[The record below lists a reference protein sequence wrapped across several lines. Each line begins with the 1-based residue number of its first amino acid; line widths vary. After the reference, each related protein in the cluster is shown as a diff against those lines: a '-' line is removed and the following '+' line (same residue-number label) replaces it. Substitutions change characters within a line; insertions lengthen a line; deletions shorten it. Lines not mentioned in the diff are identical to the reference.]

1 MTAIPHP
8 SSFRDPAG
16 FLYNRGDRL
25 LRQVNREYAED
36 LEHLRSSGLLDESA
50 AAGLTLRHEEVALAD
65 RSDDRGCAVFEPT
78 RLSFV
83 AYPYEWCP
91 GQLRDAG
98 LATIALQR
106 RALARGMTLKD
117 ATAYNVQFHEGR
129 PVHIDLLSFARV
141 RAGRPWVA
149 YRQYCQH
156 FVAPLALARY
166 RDPRLLR
173 LLTVH
178 LDGVPLDVA
187 SRLLPARTWLRPSL
201 FVHIHAHALVS
212 SRVADG
218 AADGRARVR
227 GTALVALADSLERCV
242 RSLAWRPPAGVW
254 RDYTSERSYSDAAL
268 SSKRSSVERWLARGA
283 YRSVLDAGANVG
295 EFSRLAAGAAERVLS
310 VDADYA
316 SVETLYRSLDEPGRA
331 RILPLVADLASPS
344 PALGWN
350 GSEREPLL
358 ERLRSDVVLALALV
372 HHLVLTAGAPVEAVV
387 ALLARL
393 GTEAVVEYVPMDDP
407 QARRLLRNRD
417 SYHAYDRSRFEAAL
431 RTRYSIAEVA
441 PVGDSSRVLYR
452 LAPAGS
458 AA

>member
-1 MTAIPHP
+1 MTATPHP
-8 SSFRDPAG
+8 SSFRDPVG
-16 FLYNRGDRL
+16 FLYNRGNRL
-25 LRQVNREYAED
+25 LRQVNGEYAGD
-36 LEHLRSSGLLDESA
+36 LEHLRSSGLLAESA
-50 AAGLTLRHEEVALAD
+50 AAGLTLHQEEVPLAD
-65 RSDDRGCAVFEPT
+65 RFDDRACAVFEPT
-78 RLSFV
+78 RLAFV
-83 AYPYEWCP
+83 SYPYEWCP

-117 ATAYNVQFHEGR
+117 ATAYNVQFHQGR
-129 PVHIDLLSFARV
+129 PVHIDMLSFERS

-149 YRQYCQH
+149 YRQFCQH
-156 FVAPLALARY
+156 FLAPLALARY

-178 LDGVPLDVA
+178 LEGIPLDVA

-201 FVHIHAHALVS
+201 FVHIHAHAIVS
-212 SRVADG
+212 SRVAEG
-218 AADGRARVR
+218 AGDSSARVR

-254 RDYTSERSYSDAAL
+254 RDYTSDRSYSETAL
-268 SSKRSSVERWLARGA
+268 RSKRSSVEKWLARRD
-283 YRSVLDAGANVG
+283 YRSVLDVGANVG

-316 SVETLYRSLDEPGRA
+316 SVETLYRSLDTPSRA
-331 RILPLVADLASPS
+331 RIQPLVADLANPS

-358 ERLRSDVVLALALV
+358 DRLRSDVVLALALV
-372 HHLVLTAGAPVEAVV
+372 HHLVLAAGAPVEAVV
-387 ALLARL
+387 SLLARL
-393 GTEAVVEYVPMDDP
+393 GREAVVEYVPMDDP

-417 SYHAYDRSRFEAAL
+417 RCHAYDRSRFEAAL

-441 PVGDSSRVLYR
+441 PVAESSRVLYR